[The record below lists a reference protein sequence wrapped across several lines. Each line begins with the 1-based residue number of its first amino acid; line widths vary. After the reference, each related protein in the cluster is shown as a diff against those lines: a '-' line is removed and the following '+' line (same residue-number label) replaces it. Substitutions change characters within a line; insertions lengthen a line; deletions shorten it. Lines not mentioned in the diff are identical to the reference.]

1 MNGLDRISRPT
12 VWSAERSVNR
22 TNNHLIEYSS
32 DKGKHFKVLRF
43 DINPHSK
50 EPNQYDQ
57 QTAESIVLTLY
68 EIKDEI
74 NNKDWP
80 LNDKTFEPIVSY
92 SMNYEF
98 RVMKI
103 EKPSEK
109 SILEQRRSGKF

>member
-1 MNGLDRISRPT
+1 M
-12 VWSAERSVNR
+12 
-22 TNNHLIEYSS
+22 NNHLIEYSS

-43 DINPHSK
+43 DINPSTK
-50 EPNQYDQ
+50 EPFGYDRD
-57 QTAESIVLTLY
+57 TAESIVCTFY
-68 EIKDEI
+68 EIKDET
-74 NNKDWP
+74 NNREWP
-80 LNDKTFEPIVSY
+80 LDEKTFEPIVSY